1 MNKIYNYRKALKEDI
16 LNYIKDNDVLDY
28 KYESAHELHEILND
42 ELWGSNIVGNDGDY
56 YASAEKCEEYLAG
69 NLSLGL
75 NAVKDLGADFENIP
89 VDPKETIQYL
99 DCMIRLHL
107 LWDCIWDALK
117 ELGFKEDY
125 E

>member
-1 MNKIYNYRKALKEDI
+1 MEKYNYKKALKEDI

-28 KYESAHELHEILND
+28 EYNSAHELHEILND
-42 ELWGSNIVGNDGDY
+42 ELWGSAIVGNDGDY

-69 NLSLGL
+69 NLRL
-75 NAVKDLGADFENIP
+75 AIEAITDLGADFNNIP
-89 VDPKETIQYL
+89 HDEDEVVRYL
-99 DCMIRLHL
+99 DCMIRLYL

-117 ELGFKEDY
+117 ELGYKEDY